1 MNIFYVKGHEY
12 FSLVDLFDFVLYEKN
27 NSQHDG
33 TTPYTVRVIVF
44 HFTKY
49 FVTGKDDYIMI
60 VQHDVTVMKSRKSF
74 FKLYDLRPF
83 ITGASI
89 TVFNRFSE
97 EYLLFLPG
105 EISSQVTTQ
114 QCI

>member
-1 MNIFYVKGHEY
+1 MNIVYVKGHEY

-33 TTPYTVRVIVF
+33 TTLYTVRVIVF

-60 VQHDVTVMKSRKSF
+60 V
-74 FKLYDLRPF
+74 
-83 ITGASI
+83 
-89 TVFNRFSE
+89 
-97 EYLLFLPG
+97 
-105 EISSQVTTQ
+105 
-114 QCI
+114 